1 MLDET
6 LDLLIDEVA
15 KLVPDVVLGAI
26 FLVTGLLTAMLG
38 VATLLG
44 VATVGWS
51 PRFVGG
57 TDRRRRTPRGR
68 RGRLV
73 VSMTLRIR

>member
-51 PRFVGG
+51 PRFGGVLTAVGAL
-57 TDRRRRTPRGR
+57 
-68 RGRLV
+68 LV
-73 VSMTLRIR
+73 VSVVVWWYR